1 VDRADGE
8 PDDWRG
14 WLARHGAA
22 LVLFARQ
29 WVSSH
34 ADAEDAVQ
42 EGFVRFWRSRERADD
57 ATAYLYACV
66 RGVAIEMSRSSVRRG
81 RREHAGARDERAPL
95 FVCPVEQDERRVAI
109 ESALAELPAP
119 QREVVVM
126 KIWGGLTF
134 PQIAAALDVPSDTAA
149 SRYRY
154 AVAKLR
160 EQLAEEPS
168 RG

>member
-1 VDRADGE
+1 VDRAE
-8 PDDWRG
+8 SETDWRG
-14 WLARHGAA
+14 WLARHGPA

-29 WVSSH
+29 WSRSRE
-34 ADAEDAVQ
+34 DAEDAVQ
-42 EGFVRFWRSRERADD
+42 EGFVRFWRSRERAGDP
-57 ATAYLYACV
+57 TAYLYACV
-66 RGVAIEMSRSSVRRG
+66 RSVAIEVCRSRARRG
-81 RREHAGARDERAPL
+81 RREFANARDEQSPL
-95 FVCPVEQDERRVAI
+95 LACRVEQDERRAAI
-109 ESALAELPAP
+109 ESALADLPAS

-134 PQIAAALDVPSDTAA
+134 PQIAAALNVPTDTAA

-160 EQLAEEPS
+160 ERLAEEPI

>member
-1 VDRADGE
+1 
-8 PDDWRG
+8 
-14 WLARHGAA
+14 
-22 LVLFARQ
+22 
-29 WVSSH
+29 
-34 ADAEDAVQ
+34 
-42 EGFVRFWRSRERADD
+42 
-57 ATAYLYACV
+57 
-66 RGVAIEMSRSSVRRG
+66 MSRSSLRRC

-95 FVCPVEQDERRVAI
+95 FACAVEQDERRVSI
-109 ESALAELPAP
+109 ESALAELPDP

-134 PQIAAALDVPSDTAA
+134 PQIAAALNVPNDTAA

>member
-1 VDRADGE
+1 
-8 PDDWRG
+8 
-14 WLARHGAA
+14 
-22 LVLFARQ
+22 VLFARQ
-29 WVSSH
+29 WAAAR

-57 ATAYLYACV
+57 ATAYLYASV
-66 RGVAIEMSRSSVRRG
+66 RNVAIEMGRSSVRRD
-81 RREHAGARDERAPL
+81 RREHASARDQTAPL
-95 FVCPVEQDERRVAI
+95 FACPVEQDERRVAI
-109 ESALAELPAP
+109 ESALAELPTP

-134 PQIAAALDVPSDTAA
+134 PQIAAALGIPSDTAA

>member
-1 VDRADGE
+1 VDRAE
-8 PDDWRG
+8 SETDWRG

-29 WVSSH
+29 WAASH

-42 EGFVRFWRSRERADD
+42 EGFVRFWRFRERADD
-57 ATAYLYACV
+57 PTAYLYACV
-66 RGVAIEMSRSSVRRG
+66 RGVALEMGRSSLRRNQ
-81 RREHAGARDERAPL
+81 REHAGARDERVPL
-95 FVCPVEQDERRVAI
+95 FACPVEQDERREAI

-134 PQIAAALDVPSDTAA
+134 PQIAAALDVPNDTAA

-154 AVAKLR
+154 AVTKLR

>member
-29 WVSSH
+29 WASCH

-66 RGVAIEMSRSSVRRG
+66 RGVAIEMGRSSLRRD
-81 RREHAGARDERAPL
+81 RREQASARGEAAPL
-95 FVCPVEQDERRVAI
+95 FACPVEQDERRAAI
-109 ESALAELPAP
+109 ESALAQLPAP
-119 QREVVVM
+119 QREVVVL
-126 KIWGGLTF
+126 KIWAGLTF
-134 PQIAAALDVPSDTAA
+134 PQIAAALGVPNDTAA

-154 AVAKLR
+154 AIAKLR